1 MFAQWLKLD
10 IVAKVTKSVYIF
22 LLKTNSGWYLLYEDI
37 ITKNIDETRYDKTRG
52 RELFCFWKKDW
63 TDGRKEGMNK
73 NIKKIVALVAKTVS
87 IRYSKLE

>member
-1 MFAQWLKLD
+1 MIRQEVENCFA
-10 IVAKVTKSVYIF
+10 F
-22 LLKTNSGWYLLYEDI
+22 E
-37 ITKNIDETRYDKTRG
+37 
-52 RELFCFWKKDW
+52 KKDW